1 MRTTGLLLLLLLSV
15 SFVFTACKQGEEVVE
30 KSEEMHEQSKLE
42 FDASMPDK
50 VAPEVWE
57 LINTEDYKLKW
68 ENWPGKDSIYVNPIA
83 FEAIEKDE
91 AEFPI
96 GSIIIREK
104 MTTEGNISKI
114 SVASRIGGNEE
125 TEGWFAA
132 DYGPDG
138 EVLKVNKKVVNIR
151 P

>member
-1 MRTTGLLLLLLLSV
+1 MRITGLLLWLVLSV

-30 KSEEMHEQSKLE
+30 KSEEMHEEAEKK
-42 FDASMPDK
+42 FDASMPEK
-50 VAPEVWE
+50 LAPEVWG

-68 ENWPGKDSIYVNPIA
+68 KNWPGKGTIYVNPIA
-83 FEAIEKDE
+83 MEAIDKKE

-96 GSIIIREK
+96 GSIIVREK
-104 MTTEGNISKI
+104 YSTDDNLDKI
-114 SVASRIGGNEE
+114 NVAYRVGGNEE

-132 DYGPDG
+132 DYAPDG
-138 EVLKVNKKVVNIR
+138 EVIRVNKNVINIR